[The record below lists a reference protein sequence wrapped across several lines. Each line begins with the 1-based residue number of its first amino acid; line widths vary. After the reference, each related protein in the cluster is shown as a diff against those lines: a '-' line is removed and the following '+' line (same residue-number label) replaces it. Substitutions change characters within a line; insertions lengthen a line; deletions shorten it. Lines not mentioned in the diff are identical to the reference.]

1 MMAEAPI
8 LEVKNLRIKAGE
20 ATLLSDV
27 SFSVERGDTVL
38 IIGPNGAGKTTLF
51 RALIGALP
59 YEGEITWADGIKFGY
74 VPQKIDLERDLPITV
89 GEFFKLKAGGE
100 IAFSHEEVVSALH
113 DVRLT
118 PEDAKKGISQLS
130 SGEFQRVLIAWAI
143 LGHPRV
149 LLFDEPTA
157 SVDVSGQE
165 TIYELLHE
173 LQDTHGLTLLLIS
186 HDLSVVYRYANLV
199 LCLNKAQVCYG
210 APKEVLTP
218 TELQKLYGGSRT
230 FYHHL
235 HSEGHI

>member
-1 MMAEAPI
+1 MAEAPI
-8 LEVKNLRIKAGE
+8 LEVKNLHVRAGS

-27 SFSVERGDTVL
+27 SFSVERGETVL
-38 IIGPNGAGKTTLF
+38 VIGPNGAGKTTLF
-51 RALIGALP
+51 RALIGATP
-59 YEGEITWADGIKFGY
+59 YEGEIRWAAGTKFGY

-89 GEFFKLKAGGE
+89 AEFFTLKGSGAAKLQRHE
-100 IAFSHEEVVSALH
+100 IEQALL
-113 DVRLT
+113 DVRLK
-118 PEDAKKGISQLS
+118 PEDAAKGISRLS

-143 LGHPRV
+143 LGHPHV

-157 SVDVSGQE
+157 SVDVAGQE

-173 LQDTHGLTLLLIS
+173 LQDKHGLTLLLIS
-186 HDLSVVYRYANLV
+186 HDLSVVYRYANQV

-218 TELQKLYGGSRT
+218 QELQKLYGADRM

-235 HSEGHI
+235 HSGEHI